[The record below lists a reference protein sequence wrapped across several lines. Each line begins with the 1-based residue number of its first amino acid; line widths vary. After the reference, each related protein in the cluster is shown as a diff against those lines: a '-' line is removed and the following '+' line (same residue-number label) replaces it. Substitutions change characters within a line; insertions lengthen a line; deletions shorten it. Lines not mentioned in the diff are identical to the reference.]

1 MEGKKEMATLA
12 LANFSLPGDSG
23 FPLNAMYQ
31 KPSTKS
37 EADTMRGYLTQL
49 RQELGQRI
57 IEAVF
62 DPQTDKPS
70 KWWMCFVKRRFMDKS
85 LSAPGQ

>member
-1 MEGKKEMATLA
+1 
-12 LANFSLPGDSG
+12 
-23 FPLNAMYQ
+23 MYAVYTDILCM
-31 KPSTKS
+31 SVDVI
-37 EADTMRGYLTQL
+37 DTMRAYLTQL

-70 KWWMCFVKRRFMDKS
+70 KVPVLNSTCNMIFLTIFDHLVTFI
-85 LSAPGQ
+85 GT

>member
-1 MEGKKEMATLA
+1 MFHTF
-12 LANFSLPGDSG
+12 FSLWPDS
-23 FPLNAMYQ
+23 
-31 KPSTKS
+31 
-37 EADTMRGYLTQL
+37 MRGYLTQL

-70 KWWMCFVKRRFMDKS
+70 KVKY
-85 LSAPGQ
+85 

>member
-1 MEGKKEMATLA
+1 MVMKKNINNEVSQDLPIIQ
-12 LANFSLPGDSG
+12 LSVKLSKCFILFSLRPDS
-23 FPLNAMYQ
+23 
-31 KPSTKS
+31 
-37 EADTMRGYLTQL
+37 MRAYLTQL

-70 KWWMCFVKRRFMDKS
+70 KVKY
-85 LSAPGQ
+85 

>member
-1 MEGKKEMATLA
+1 M
-12 LANFSLPGDSG
+12 
-23 FPLNAMYQ
+23 
-31 KPSTKS
+31 
-37 EADTMRGYLTQL
+37 TQL

-70 KWWMCFVKRRFMDKS
+70 KVLSQHWKLMIS
-85 LSAPGQ
+85 LTFDVCSESIQ

>member
-1 MEGKKEMATLA
+1 MVMKQNRNNKVSQDLPIIQLLVKLSKGCIL
-12 LANFSLPGDSG
+12 FSLWPDS
-23 FPLNAMYQ
+23 
-31 KPSTKS
+31 
-37 EADTMRGYLTQL
+37 MRAYLTQL

-70 KWWMCFVKRRFMDKS
+70 KVKY
-85 LSAPGQ
+85 